1 METTPIVLLLE
12 TVNHTHDAAFR
23 LYHIHY
29 DHHNHHDSIIIRSS
43 HRIFTTARGEFQPHG
58 GQTLI

>member
-12 TVNHTHDAAFR
+12 TVNHTHNSSFH

-29 DHHNHHDSIIIRSS
+29 DRHNHHDNIIIRSS
-43 HRIFTTARGEFQPHG
+43 HSIFTTAGEEF
-58 GQTLI
+58 